1 MKLRILN
8 LNNTLHKLSFSYIFN
23 FKKDKAFSVSTI
35 LSSLA
40 LILGISILITVM
52 SVMNGFREQLV
63 DSLSGVNGDITIYN
77 ANKDKIKKIQEK
89 NPSISFV
96 ENFQS
101 RVITSNENGI
111 EGLLMKSLNKDDIYK
126 IPKINQN
133 IFEIEKNIDNWVFIG
148 VELARSLDL
157 KVGMPLQINIP
168 GNSMTILGPVLNSR
182 NLTIKGTFNTGV
194 YDFDKYF
201 IFSNIEQ
208 FKNNISNKVIDVYFN
223 NKDFDYSDLD
233 GLNYSTWE
241 DQNQTLAQALSTEK
255 NVMFVILFFIIVIS
269 SFTIISNQI
278 FFIKEKYKDIVLL
291 KALGIKQSKICF
303 LFFLNSFFISF
314 FSIVI
319 GTCLG
324 LLLSTNIDSVENF
337 LSYLLNFELWNNEIR
352 YLASMPY
359 SIKFNDIVF
368 IVSISLFSSLI
379 ASYIPILRIF
389 RIKPNLILR

>member
-1 MKLRILN
+1 M
-8 LNNTLHKLSFSYIFN
+8 NNTLHKLSFSYIFN

-63 DSLSGVNGDITIYN
+63 ESLSGVNGDITIYD

-96 ENFQS
+96 ENIQS

-111 EGLLMKSLNKDDIYK
+111 EGLLMKSLNKEDIYK

-148 VELARSLDL
+148 VELARSLNL
-157 KVGMPLQINIP
+157 KVGMPIQINIP

-182 NLTIKGTFNTGV
+182 QLTIKGIFNTGV

-201 IFSNIEQ
+201 IFSNIDQ
-208 FKNNISNKVIDVYFN
+208 FKNNISNKVIDVYLN
-223 NKDFDYSDLD
+223 NKNFDYRDLD

-278 FFIKEKYKDIVLL
+278 FFIKEKYKDIILL

-303 LFFLNSFFISF
+303 IFFLNSFFISF

-352 YLASMPY
+352 YLKSMPY
-359 SIKFNDIVF
+359 SIKLNDIVF
-368 IVSISLFSSLI
+368 IVSISLFSSLV

>member
-1 MKLRILN
+1 M
-8 LNNTLHKLSFSYIFN
+8 NNTLHKLSFAYIFN
-23 FKKDKAFSVSTI
+23 FRKDKAFSVSTI

-63 DSLSGVNGDITIYN
+63 ESLSGVNGDITIYD
-77 ANKDKIKKIQEK
+77 ANKDKIEQIKQKY
-89 NPSISFV
+89 PSISLV
-96 ENFQS
+96 QNVQS
-101 RVITSNENGI
+101 RVITSNEKGI
-111 EGLLMKSLNKDDIYK
+111 EGLLMKSLYKEDLYK

-133 IFEIEKNIDNWVFIG
+133 IFEIDRETDEWVFIG
-148 VELARSLDL
+148 VELARSLNL

-168 GNSMTILGPVLNSR
+168 GKSMTILGPVLNSKE
-182 NLTIKGTFNTGV
+182 LIIKGIFNTGV

-201 IFSNIEQ
+201 IFSNIELFNQ
-208 FKNNISNKVIDVYFN
+208 NIKSSVTDIYLNG
-223 NKDFDYSDLD
+223 KDFDYSDLD
-233 GLNYSTWE
+233 GVNYSTWE

-255 NVMFVILFFIIVIS
+255 NVMFVILFFIIIIS

-278 FFIKEKYKDIVLL
+278 FFIKEKYKDIILL
-291 KALGIKQSKICF
+291 KALGIRQSKICF

-314 FSIVI
+314 FSII
-319 GTCLG
+319 LGTSLG
-324 LLLSTNIDSVENF
+324 ILLSTNIDSVENF

-352 YLASMPY
+352 YLTSMPY
-359 SIKFNDIVF
+359 SIRLNDIVF

-389 RIKPNLILR
+389 KIKPNLILR

>member
-1 MKLRILN
+1 M
-8 LNNTLHKLSFSYIFN
+8 NNTLHKLSFSYIFN

-63 DSLSGVNGDITIYN
+63 ESLSGVNGDITIYD

-96 ENFQS
+96 ENIQS

-111 EGLLMKSLNKDDIYK
+111 EGLLMKSLNKEDIYK

-148 VELARSLDL
+148 VELARSLNL
-157 KVGMPLQINIP
+157 KVGMPIQINIP

-182 NLTIKGTFNTGV
+182 QLTIKGIFNTGV

-201 IFSNIEQ
+201 IFSNIDQ
-208 FKNNISNKVIDVYFN
+208 FKNNISNKVIDVYLN

-255 NVMFVILFFIIVIS
+255 NVMFIILFFIIVIS

-324 LLLSTNIDSVENF
+324 LLLSINIDSVENF

-359 SIKFNDIVF
+359 SIKLNDILF

>member
-1 MKLRILN
+1 M
-8 LNNTLHKLSFSYIFN
+8 NNTLHKLSFSYIFN

-63 DSLSGVNGDITIYN
+63 ESLSGVNGDITIYD
-77 ANKDKIKKIQEK
+77 ANKDNIKKIQEK

-96 ENFQS
+96 ENLQS

-111 EGLLMKSLNKDDIYK
+111 EGLLMKSLNKEDIYK

-133 IFEIEKNIDNWVFIG
+133 IFEIEKNIENWVFIG
-148 VELARSLDL
+148 VELARSLNL
-157 KVGMPLQINIP
+157 KVGMPIQINIP

-182 NLTIKGTFNTGV
+182 QLTIKGIFNTGV

-201 IFSNIEQ
+201 IFSNIDQ
-208 FKNNISNKVIDVYFN
+208 FKNNISNKVIDVYLN
-223 NKDFDYSDLD
+223 NKNFDYSDLD

-278 FFIKEKYKDIVLL
+278 FFIKEKYKDIILL

-303 LFFLNSFFISF
+303 IFFLNSFFISF

-352 YLASMPY
+352 YLTSMPY
-359 SIKFNDIVF
+359 SIKLNDIVF
-368 IVSISLFSSLI
+368 IVSISLFSSLV

>member
-1 MKLRILN
+1 M
-8 LNNTLHKLSFSYIFN
+8 NNTLHKLSFAYIFN
-23 FKKDKAFSVSTI
+23 FRKDKAFSVSTI

-63 DSLSGVNGDITIYN
+63 ESLSGVNGDITIYD
-77 ANKDKIKKIQEK
+77 ANKDKIEQIKEK
-89 NPSISFV
+89 NPSISLV
-96 ENFQS
+96 QNVQS
-101 RVITSNENGI
+101 RVITSNEKGI
-111 EGLLMKSLNKDDIYK
+111 EGLLMKSLHKEDLYK

-133 IFEIEKNIDNWVFIG
+133 IFEIEREIDNWVFIG
-148 VELARSLDL
+148 VELARSLNL

-168 GNSMTILGPVLNSR
+168 GKSMTILGPVLNSKE
-182 NLTIKGTFNTGV
+182 LIIKGIFNTGV

-201 IFSNIEQ
+201 IFSNIEL
-208 FKNNISNKVIDVYFN
+208 FNKNINSSVIDIYLN
-223 NKDFDYSDLD
+223 GKDFDYSDLD
-233 GLNYSTWE
+233 GVNYSTWE

-255 NVMFVILFFIIVIS
+255 NVMFVILFFIIIIS

-278 FFIKEKYKDIVLL
+278 FFIKEKYKDIILL
-291 KALGIKQSKICF
+291 KALGIRQSKICF

-314 FSIVI
+314 FSII
-319 GTCLG
+319 LGTCLG
-324 LLLSTNIDSVENF
+324 LLLSTNIDSVESF

-352 YLASMPY
+352 YLTSMPY
-359 SIKFNDIVF
+359 SIRLNDIVF

-389 RIKPNLILR
+389 KIKPNLILR

>member
-1 MKLRILN
+1 M
-8 LNNTLHKLSFSYIFN
+8 NNTLHKLSFSYIFN

-63 DSLSGVNGDITIYN
+63 ESLSGVNGDITIYD

-96 ENFQS
+96 ENIQS

-111 EGLLMKSLNKDDIYK
+111 EGLLMKSLNKEDIYK

-148 VELARSLDL
+148 VELARSLNL
-157 KVGMPLQINIP
+157 KVGMPIQINIP

-182 NLTIKGTFNTGV
+182 QLTIKGIFNTGV

-201 IFSNIEQ
+201 IFSNIDQ
-208 FKNNISNKVIDVYFN
+208 FKNNNSNKVIDVYLN
-223 NKDFDYSDLD
+223 NKNFDYSDLD

-278 FFIKEKYKDIVLL
+278 FFIKEKYKDIILL

-303 LFFLNSFFISF
+303 IFFLNSFFISF

-352 YLASMPY
+352 YLTSMPY
-359 SIKFNDIVF
+359 SIKLNDIVF
-368 IVSISLFSSLI
+368 IVSISLFSSLV

>member
-1 MKLRILN
+1 M
-8 LNNTLHKLSFSYIFN
+8 NNTLHKLSFSYIFN

-63 DSLSGVNGDITIYN
+63 ESLSGVNGDITIYD

-96 ENFQS
+96 ENIQS

-111 EGLLMKSLNKDDIYK
+111 EGLLMKSLNKEDIYK

-148 VELARSLDL
+148 VELARSLNL
-157 KVGMPLQINIP
+157 KVGMPIQINIP

-182 NLTIKGTFNTGV
+182 QLTIKGIFNTGV

-201 IFSNIEQ
+201 IFSNIDQ
-208 FKNNISNKVIDVYFN
+208 FKNNISNKVIDVYLN

-278 FFIKEKYKDIVLL
+278 FFIKEKYKDIILL

-303 LFFLNSFFISF
+303 IFFLNSFFISF

-324 LLLSTNIDSVENF
+324 LLLSTNIDSIENF

-352 YLASMPY
+352 YLTSMPY
-359 SIKFNDIVF
+359 SIKLNDIVF
-368 IVSISLFSSLI
+368 IVSISLFSSLV

>member
-1 MKLRILN
+1 M
-8 LNNTLHKLSFSYIFN
+8 NNTLHKLSFSYIFN

-63 DSLSGVNGDITIYN
+63 ESLSGVNGDITIYD

-96 ENFQS
+96 ENIQS

-111 EGLLMKSLNKDDIYK
+111 EGLLMKSLNKEDIYK

-148 VELARSLDL
+148 VELARSLNL
-157 KVGMPLQINIP
+157 KVGMPIQINIP

-182 NLTIKGTFNTGV
+182 QLTIKGIFNTGV

-201 IFSNIEQ
+201 IFSNINQ
-208 FKNNISNKVIDVYFN
+208 FKNNINNRVVDVYLN
-223 NKDFDYSDLD
+223 NKNFDYRDLD

-278 FFIKEKYKDIVLL
+278 FFIKEKYKDIILL

-303 LFFLNSFFISF
+303 IFFLNSFFISI

-319 GTCLG
+319 GTSLG
-324 LLLSTNIDSVENF
+324 LLLSTNIDSIENF

-352 YLASMPY
+352 YLTSMPY
-359 SIKFNDIVF
+359 SIKLNDIVF
-368 IVSISLFSSLI
+368 IVSISLFSSLV

>member
-1 MKLRILN
+1 
-8 LNNTLHKLSFSYIFN
+8 
-23 FKKDKAFSVSTI
+23 
-35 LSSLA
+35 
-40 LILGISILITVM
+40 M

-63 DSLSGVNGDITIYN
+63 ESLSGVNGDITIYD

-96 ENFQS
+96 ENLQS

-111 EGLLMKSLNKDDIYK
+111 EGLLMKSLNKEDIYK

-148 VELARSLDL
+148 VELARSLNL
-157 KVGMPLQINIP
+157 KVGMPIQINIP

-182 NLTIKGTFNTGV
+182 QLTIKGIFNTGV

-201 IFSNIEQ
+201 IFSNIDQ
-208 FKNNISNKVIDVYFN
+208 FKNNISNKVIDVYLN
-223 NKDFDYSDLD
+223 NKNFDYSDLD

-278 FFIKEKYKDIVLL
+278 FFIKEKYKDIILL

-319 GTCLG
+319 GTFLG
-324 LLLSTNIDSVENF
+324 LLLSINIDSVENF

-359 SIKFNDIVF
+359 SIKLNDILF
-368 IVSISLFSSLI
+368 IVCISLSSSLI

>member
-1 MKLRILN
+1 

-63 DSLSGVNGDITIYN
+63 ESLSGVNGDITIYD

-96 ENFQS
+96 ENIQS

-111 EGLLMKSLNKDDIYK
+111 EGLLMKSLNKEDIYK

-148 VELARSLDL
+148 VELARSLNL
-157 KVGMPLQINIP
+157 KVGMPIQINIP

-182 NLTIKGTFNTGV
+182 QLTIKGIFNTGV

-201 IFSNIEQ
+201 IFSNIDQ
-208 FKNNISNKVIDVYFN
+208 FKNNISNKVIDVYLN
-223 NKDFDYSDLD
+223 NKNFDYNDLD

-278 FFIKEKYKDIVLL
+278 FFIKEKYKDIILL

-303 LFFLNSFFISF
+303 IFFLNSFFISF

-352 YLASMPY
+352 YLTSMPY
-359 SIKFNDIVF
+359 SIKLNDIVF
-368 IVSISLFSSLI
+368 IVSISLFSSLV

>member
-1 MKLRILN
+1 M
-8 LNNTLHKLSFSYIFN
+8 NNTLHKLSFSYIFN

-63 DSLSGVNGDITIYN
+63 ESLSGVNGDITIYD

-96 ENFQS
+96 ENIQS
-101 RVITSNENGI
+101 RVITSNEKGI
-111 EGLLMKSLNKDDIYK
+111 EGLLMKSLNKEDIYK

-148 VELARSLDL
+148 VELARSLNL
-157 KVGMPLQINIP
+157 KVGMPIQINIP

-182 NLTIKGTFNTGV
+182 QLTIKGIFNTGV

-201 IFSNIEQ
+201 IFSNIDQ
-208 FKNNISNKVIDVYFN
+208 FKNNISNKVIDVYLN
-223 NKDFDYSDLD
+223 YKDFDYRDLD

-278 FFIKEKYKDIVLL
+278 FFIKEKYKDIILL

-303 LFFLNSFFISF
+303 IFFLNSFFISF

-352 YLASMPY
+352 YLTSMPY
-359 SIKFNDIVF
+359 SIKLNDIVF
-368 IVSISLFSSLI
+368 IVSISLFSSLV

>member
-1 MKLRILN
+1 M
-8 LNNTLHKLSFSYIFN
+8 NNTLHKLSFSYIFN

-63 DSLSGVNGDITIYN
+63 ESLSGVNGDITIYD

-96 ENFQS
+96 ENIQS

-111 EGLLMKSLNKDDIYK
+111 EGLLMKSLNKEDIYK

-148 VELARSLDL
+148 VELARSLNL
-157 KVGMPLQINIP
+157 KVGMPIQINIP
-168 GNSMTILGPVLNSR
+168 GNSMTILGPVFNSR
-182 NLTIKGTFNTGV
+182 QLTIKGIFNTGV

-201 IFSNIEQ
+201 IFSNIDQ
-208 FKNNISNKVIDVYFN
+208 FKNNINNRVIDVYL
-223 NKDFDYSDLD
+223 NKKGFDYSDLD

-291 KALGIKQSKICF
+291 KALGVKQSKICF
-303 LFFLNSFFISF
+303 LFFLNSFIISL

-324 LLLSTNIDSVENF
+324 LLLSTNIDAVENF

-359 SIKFNDIVF
+359 SIKLNDIVF

-379 ASYIPILRIF
+379 ASFIPILRIF